1 MTLQKYFTRM
11 GLISYSKIFK
21 MYAGF
26 IGDNGEYVAGD
37 YTLSTTLSY
46 RQLLTSFKPSKAAE
60 IISITIPEGYTTDEI
75 IDLFV
80 ENGIGTKEGFVDV
93 INNYDW
99 SENYNYW
106 FVNELEENGYSD
118 DRYYRL
124 DGYLYPGHVLFL
136 LKLKRSGCY
145 SKAP

>member
-1 MTLQKYFTRM
+1 
-11 GLISYSKIFK
+11 

-75 IDLFV
+75 I
-80 ENGIGTKEGFVDV
+80 GIC
-93 INNYDW
+93 
-99 SENYNYW
+99 
-106 FVNELEENGYSD
+106 
-118 DRYYRL
+118 
-124 DGYLYPGHVLFL
+124 L
-136 LKLKRSGCY
+136 LKTVLEQR
-145 SKAP
+145 KALSM